1 MIKYLGKY
9 KVLCEW
15 DRATLEPIKEDTY
28 IACRK
33 DGQIYR
39 VDGNTLAFYKPTRSN
54 SNKFCDKLLDVGVK
68 GVENRSSSEDTLI
81 YFNEESLDIVAKEV
95 NASTNGVNRNPAS
108 VKNLRNLEWFKNN
121 KEYYIQNGLYS
132 ENKKELSEEE
142 KQKLVE
148 RMKKIRLNKQS

>member
-1 MIKYLGKY
+1 M
-9 KVLCEW
+9 
-15 DRATLEPIKEDTY
+15 
-28 IACRK
+28 
-33 DGQIYR
+33 
-39 VDGNTLAFYKPTRSN
+39 
-54 SNKFCDKLLDVGVK
+54 
-68 GVENRSSSEDTLI
+68 I
-81 YFNEESLDIVAKEV
+81 YFNEESLEIVAKEV

-148 RMKKIRLNKQS
+148 RMKKIRLNKQA